1 MIDTVKIA
9 TIQGH
14 PDGRG
19 GHFCHA
25 LAAAYEDGAAA
36 SGHEVRRIEVAK
48 LDFPLLAGRDDW
60 ESGALPASLAEAQ
73 DTIAWAD
80 HLLIVYPLWLG
91 TMPALLKAF
100 FEQLFRPG
108 FAFDAG
114 TGKRWRKQLIGKSAR
129 VVVTMG
135 MPATVYRW
143 YFGAHSLK
151 SLERNILRF
160 VGIKPVRATL
170 IGLVEQGQRKR
181 ERWLERLRR
190 LGERAR

>member
-1 MIDTVKIA
+1 MIGAVKIA
-9 TIQGH
+9 AIQGH
-14 PDGRG
+14 PDARG

-25 LAAAYEDGAAA
+25 LAAAYADGAAA
-36 SGHEVRRIEVAK
+36 AGHEVRAIEVAQ
-48 LDFPLLAGRDDW
+48 LDFPLLARREDW
-60 ESGALPASLAEAQ
+60 ESGAVPAALSEAQ
-73 DTIAWAD
+73 DSIVWAD

-114 TGKRWRKQLIGKSAR
+114 PGKRWRKQLTGKSAR
-129 VVVTMG
+129 IVVTMG
-135 MPATVYRW
+135 MPAAVYRW
-143 YFGAHSLK
+143 FFGAHSLK

-170 IGLVEQGQRKR
+170 IGLVEQDQRKR
-181 ERWLERLRR
+181 EHWLEHLKR
-190 LGERAR
+190 LGGQAR